1 MNRRKFLTIGSAAA
15 AAAALPVSAA
25 PEPEALG
32 ALPELGQDMVSVAQ
46 LRVEGPVG
54 QLLYRAEF
62 PAIHMLDGDSLDLH
76 LVLNAQGGTLVADE

>member
-1 MNRRKFLTIGSAAA
+1 MNRRKFLTIGSVAA
-15 AAAALPVSAA
+15 AAAALPVPAA

-32 ALPELGQDMVSVAQ
+32 ALPALGQKVVSVARV
-46 LRVEGPVG
+46 RVEDQEG

>member
-15 AAAALPVSAA
+15 AAAALPVPAA

-32 ALPELGQDMVSVAQ
+32 ALPALGQKVASAAR
-46 LRVEGPVG
+46 LRVEDPTG

-62 PAIHMLDGDSLDLH
+62 PAIHLLDGDTLDLH
-76 LVLNAQGGTLVADE
+76 LVLHAQGGTLVADE